1 MATFADPVTNLSL
14 PRRRSDPA
22 HIEDRCYGSCNAA
35 FIKGQVS
42 RDWEDFCASG
52 SAFYDYYHSCLCCVG
67 GDLRAKNSRENAADY
82 LAADFAGILTQCGDT
97 TDNPYPRV
105 ADPCSV
111 PKHEIVS
118 KVSMTPFP
126 TATVQTIYPP
136 TDSLSVGVSITVPLR
151 QLRPGQAPLPTTSPA
166 NQYTEITHTT
176 TALVTTTDAQNHV
189 VAVPSTARGAQPV
202 QDHRHGRRHW
212 RRLRVRPASPNV
224 AALLAAA
231 AAQEE
236 EKGAGAPVGRA
247 AAAGESFS
255 TSQMGRA
262 TAGGQDGW
270 GSGDKAQLHSESV
283 PTRELDSREIPSPPV
298 ELPANE
304 VVPRS
309 GGVLASVQEEEL
321 PLGEVVA
328 ESDEALAPSHEDA
341 PAEDMSKTHDVSGS
355 LNEEY
360 VLAEEAMPE
369 PDDAFVSSREDLPV
383 EEPSKIEDE
392 SVSSKVELPVEEQ

>member
-176 TALVTTTDAQNHV
+176 TALVTTTDAQNHI
-189 VAVPSTARGAQPV
+189 VAVPSTFVTTTMSMLPIPV
-202 QDHRHGRRHW
+202 H
-212 RRLRVRPASPNV
+212 
-224 AALLAAA
+224 
-231 AAQEE
+231 
-236 EKGAGAPVGRA
+236 
-247 AAAGESFS
+247 
-255 TSQMGRA
+255 
-262 TAGGQDGW
+262 
-270 GSGDKAQLHSESV
+270 GSGEQN
-283 PTRELDSREIPSPPV
+283 
-298 ELPANE
+298 ANDD
-304 VVPRS
+304 
-309 GGVLASVQEEEL
+309 A
-321 PLGEVVA
+321 
-328 ESDEALAPSHEDA
+328 ALAPPA
-341 PAEDMSKTHDVSGS
+341 PAGP
-355 LNEEY
+355 N
-360 VLAEEAMPE
+360 
-369 PDDAFVSSREDLPV
+369 R
-383 EEPSKIEDE
+383 SKIIGMGAGIGVGCAFALLLLTSLLFWLQQRRRKRRKERARQ
-392 SVSSKVELPVEEQ
+392 SAVLRRGGELLDVANGSCDRRRPGRLGVRRQGAAA